1 MSYKAE
7 TISNGDK
14 KVISEK
20 RKFSIE
26 NKNGIIKYNLS
37 EDKNGKK
44 YNLKGYIN
52 EDQSIEKENDNG
64 NKTYYSND
72 NNTLNNIDKKTYKNK
87 KKSFLKNADK
97 KHDEKNISIDDSL
110 DNCLFLKKKYPNF
123 IKEQQN
129 FKNFDK
135 IVNQIF
141 DNGIF
146 RNFFDDPFFSIK
158 NTIPILKRE
167 KHNNKNYEIP
177 KFNEDK
183 MAMLEEE
190 NRLLKQRLDKLQKQ
204 INNNESFKNIK
215 ILEGENKSLV

>member
-1 MSYKAE
+1 MTSYEAE

-52 EDQSIEKENDNG
+52 KDQSIEKENDNG

-72 NNTLNNIDKKTYKNK
+72 NDTLNNIDKKTYKNK
-87 KKSFLKNADK
+87 KKSFLKNAYK

-110 DNCLFLKKKYPNF
+110 DKCLFLKKKYPNF

-129 FKNFDK
+129 FKNFDNNF
-135 IVNQIF
+135 NQIF
-141 DNGIF
+141 DNDIF
-146 RNFFDDPFFSIK
+146 RNFFNDPFFSMY
-158 NTIPILKRE
+158 NTVPSLKRE
-167 KHNNKNYEIP
+167 KYNKNYEIP

>member
-1 MSYKAE
+1 MMFYE
-7 TISNGDK
+7 TINNGDK
-14 KVISEK
+14 KMNEQ
-20 RKFSIE
+20 RKLSIE
-26 NKNGIIKYNLS
+26 NKNGIIKYKLS
-37 EDKNGKK
+37 EDKGGQK

-52 EDQSIEKENDNG
+52 KDQSIEKENDNG

-72 NNTLNNIDKKTYKNK
+72 NNTLNNIDKQTYKNK
-87 KKSFLKNADK
+87 KKFLLKNTDK
-97 KHDEKNISIDDSL
+97 SYNEKNISIDIL
-110 DNCLFLKKKYPNF
+110 DNCPLFKKKYPNF

-129 FKNFDK
+129 FKK
-135 IVNQIF
+135 F
-141 DNGIF
+141 DNTFNQMFDNDIF
-146 RNFFDDPFFSIK
+146 RNFFDDPFFSMYNMVSSPK
-158 NTIPILKRE
+158 GE
-167 KHNNKNYEIP
+167 KYNNKNYEIP